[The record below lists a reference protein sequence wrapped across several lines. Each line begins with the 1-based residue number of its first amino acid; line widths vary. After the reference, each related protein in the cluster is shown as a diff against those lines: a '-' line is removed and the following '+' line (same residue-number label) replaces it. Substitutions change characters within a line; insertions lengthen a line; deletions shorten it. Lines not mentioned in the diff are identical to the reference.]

1 MSWSPRGCEFKAA
14 KFWTDLGSWWVVRP
28 WSTNN
33 FSLTNCGTIYKNIF
47 FQQGVILC
55 LQADSKRLKHPMVW
69 TEQVSKYL
77 QQVRSVNF
85 WMVVKCIN
93 NVFFIPMNEM
103 HLYFTFTHMNIGYC
117 KFSLTYKHFISHKKV
132 LFEPFH
138 QLEWMNEWIIAP
150 KKNQTRPNKMKIQF
164 FFRNCWS

>member
-1 MSWSPRGCEFKAA
+1 MPSSWFETSDGVNWAGFKVFTTGKVGEFLDGGEVHKQ
-14 KFWTDLGSWWVVRP
+14 R
-28 WSTNN
+28 
-33 FSLTNCGTIYKNIF
+33 
-47 FQQGVILC
+47 
-55 LQADSKRLKHPMVW
+55 
-69 TEQVSKYL
+69 
-77 QQVRSVNF
+77 
-85 WMVVKCIN
+85 
-93 NVFFIPMNEM
+93 FFIPMNEM
-103 HLYFTFTHMNIGYC
+103 HLYFTFTHLNTGYC